1 MAELGLA
8 DLGMREFWAAALGL
22 TLLLYVLLDG
32 FDLGVG
38 MLFGIAPDE
47 TARRHMMQS
56 IAPVWDGNET
66 WLVLTATIL
75 FGAFPLVYSVL
86 LSAFYLP
93 LLVMLAAMILRGVAF
108 EFRYKAVGLRR
119 VWDVGFAGGS
129 LLASLIQGI
138 AVGAMVQGLAV
149 RDGRYAGGAFG
160 WLSPFALLCGVGLC
174 AGYALLG
181 AAWLC
186 SKTERDVR
194 ALGYRL
200 LPWLLG
206 AVLVF
211 LLAAFAYALG
221 MNLRVLHRWVE
232 RPAMLAFPLV
242 GLVACAVLVLA
253 IRRQA
258 DALLFP
264 MTATIFGTAFATLA
278 VSFLPYMVPFSVT
291 IRQGA
296 APHSSLA
303 FMFWGAGVVVL
314 PITLVYTLLVYRVFK
329 GKIAPA
335 SEYD

>member
-1 MAELGLA
+1 MA
-8 DLGMREFWAAALGL
+8 DFWAGALGL

-47 TARRHMMQS
+47 AARRHMMQA

-66 WLVLTATIL
+66 WLVLAATIL
-75 FGAFPLVYSVL
+75 FGAFPLVYSLL

-93 LLVMLAAMILRGVAF
+93 LLVMLAALILRGVAF
-108 EFRYKAVGLRR
+108 EFRYKAVGFRR
-119 VWDVGFAGGS
+119 VWDAGFAGGS
-129 LLASLIQGI
+129 LLAAFVQGVAI
-138 AVGAMVQGLAV
+138 GAMVQELPIL
-149 RDGRYAGGAFG
+149 GGHYVGGPFG

-186 SKTERDVR
+186 SKTVEDVR
-194 ALGYRL
+194 DFGYRL

-206 AVLVF
+206 TVLLF

-232 RPAMLAFPLV
+232 RPVMLLLPVIGVTACA
-242 GLVACAVLVLA
+242 GLVIG
-253 IRRQA
+253 IRRRS

-264 MTATIFGTAFATLA
+264 MAALIFGAAFATLA
-278 VSFLPYMVPFSVT
+278 ASFLPYMVPFSVT
-291 IRQGA
+291 VQQA
-296 APHSSLA
+296 ASPHSSLA
-303 FMFWGAGVVVL
+303 FMFWGAGVFVL
-314 PITLVYTLLVYRVFK
+314 PITLVYTLMVYWVFK

-335 SEYD
+335 AEYT